1 MDVSRVKIDNF
12 RSVSSTEFKI
22 EKDITAFVG
31 GNETGKSNILRAINN
46 FFSENPFSQE
56 DQYLLS
62 DEKPQITVEFHLTEE
77 ENQKIEEISGM
88 NFGGKITITKTEE
101 GKKIKNEEF
110 ENFTGAN
117 KQEEAEKE
125 EDSEEEGGNVE
136 SDEQEKQPGPI
147 NKEEIEKE
155 ILKLI
160 PKSILV
166 NVDGLITG
174 RNISIAD
181 MKANPDLPVNKTIHD
196 FLAIG
201 GISVKILENTSLSQ
215 SDKAGLLKKSSA
227 LIAKKLREYWGQEDI
242 QVEITT
248 DNSHFTIKFLDG
260 GNRPGWKPNPRK
272 TYTADEVEEIL
283 REAGDSTKWIWTC
296 PEERSNGFRWFVTFY
311 SRYIHG
317 VESESNIILLIDDLG
332 NYLHAAA
339 QRELLEKLKG
349 LGIQVIYATHS
360 FYMVSWNFR
369 DRIYLVNKDEQ
380 GTKTNDKWWSKL
392 SSREIKSPLKE
403 IGVNSIVNFLI
414 LSKKNLIVDGILDI
428 FVMNRLAE
436 IFSDEVDE
444 PFLDF
449 DFYAAQG
456 YSETEEL
463 GQLCKRMKKTAFLLY
478 DSTPEEQHAFR
489 KARMHRLE
497 ATHLKLLASTR
508 SYPIQTI
515 EDFLPRDLFFNETKR
530 ICGEILSEEWIGF
543 EARGSI
549 NPGVL
554 LSLET
559 RIKRAG
565 IDNDEYKDLQI
576 NKIIKEKVVPAVVD
590 KMTKGDFEN
599 TEQTQA
605 ILKFLTNLKSRL
617 SSL

>member
-1 MDVSRVKIDNF
+1 MNIGRVIIDNF

-31 GNETGKSNILRAINN
+31 GNETGKSNILRAISS
-46 FFSENPFSQE
+46 FFSGDPFSQE

-62 DEKPQITVEFHLTEE
+62 DKKPQITIEFHLTEE
-77 ENQKIEEISGM
+77 ENQKIEEISGI
-88 NFGGKITITKTEE
+88 NFDRKITVIKTEE
-101 GKKIKNEEF
+101 GKKIKSEEF
-110 ENFTGAN
+110 ENFTGSSE
-117 KQEEAEKE
+117 QEETEE
-125 EDSEEEGGNVE
+125 EDSEKEKKNEE
-136 SDEQEKQPGPI
+136 SDEQEEQPDPVS
-147 NKEEIEKE
+147 KEEIEKE
-155 ILKLI
+155 VLKFL

-174 RNISIAD
+174 RSISIAD
-181 MKANPDLPVNKTIHD
+181 MKANLNSPAFKTIHD

-201 GISVKILENTSLSQ
+201 GISLEILESTSLSQ
-215 SDKAGLLKKSSA
+215 SDKTGLLKKSSA

-248 DNSHFTIKFLDG
+248 NNVHFTINFLDG
-260 GNRPGWKPNPRK
+260 GNRPGRKPNPRK
-272 TYTADEVEEIL
+272 TYTADEVEEIIK
-283 REAGDSTKWIWTC
+283 ETSDSTKWIWTC
-296 PEERSNGFRWFVTFY
+296 PEERSNGFRWFVTFH

-332 NYLHAAA
+332 NYLHATA

-380 GTKTNDKWWSKL
+380 GTKTSDKWWFRL
-392 SSREIKSPLKE
+392 SSSEIKSPLKE
-403 IGVNSIVNFLI
+403 IGVNSIVNFLV

-428 FVMNRLAE
+428 FVMSRLAE

-456 YSETEEL
+456 YRETKEL
-463 GQLCKRMKKTAFLLY
+463 GLLCKRMRQTAFLLY
-478 DSTPEEQHAFR
+478 DSTPEEYRAFQ
-489 KARMHRLE
+489 KARINRLE
-497 ATHLKLLASTR
+497 AAHLKLLASTR

-530 ICGEILSEEWIGF
+530 ICGEILSEDWIGF
-543 EARGSI
+543 ETRGSI
-549 NPGVL
+549 NPGIL
-554 LSLET
+554 SSLET

-565 IDNDEYKDLQI
+565 IDDEKYKDLQI
-576 NKIIKEKVVPAVVD
+576 NKIIKEKVVPAIVD
-590 KMTKGDFEN
+590 KMTKDDFEN
-599 TEQTQA
+599 IEQTQV
-605 ILKFLTNLKSRL
+605 IIKFLTNLKSRL